1 MNPSQTSR
9 PTPFFL
15 TIAQHHIQPREIVA
29 EFADTREEPPA
40 SHEAIFEE
48 FKGTGD
54 MEVHLAI
61 PETETV
67 ETTGQ
72 THTATSEEAD
82 FDQRLLDDL
91 IKDYGEFTILPSST
105 SKLKPR
111 KSQDSNLQRLRRKL
125 THPRQ

>member
-1 MNPSQTSR
+1 MNRKNMQSYQM
-9 PTPFFL
+9 L
-15 TIAQHHIQPREIVA
+15 TRVA

-54 MEVHLAI
+54 MEVPLAI

-72 THTATSEEAD
+72 THTAAAS
-82 FDQRLLDDL
+82 
-91 IKDYGEFTILPSST
+91 
-105 SKLKPR
+105 
-111 KSQDSNLQRLRRKL
+111 
-125 THPRQ
+125 